1 MPSSGN
7 EHSVFLQGDV
17 FALPLPLPHP
27 ECGEIQNQASMA
39 KIFYLVQSTG
49 LVVVQSRKTF
59 PARHAV
65 NENQ

>member
-1 MPSSGN
+1 MPSSGK

-39 KIFYLVQSTG
+39 KNFYLVHP
-49 LVVVQSRKTF
+49 LV
-59 PARHAV
+59 
-65 NENQ
+65 